1 MDAEDQDILARFE
14 RGEVVA
20 RPESE
25 REMSVAREAAR
36 NTLDKTRRVNP
47 PVTEL
52 DDSRALAVSRRARR

>member
-14 RGEVVA
+14 RGELVA